1 MTRHLSEE
9 ELLERLEAE
18 EPASGDAHLAGCAH
32 CRTRLERAREGLEL
46 ALGAEVPEPPGAF
59 WEAFGRQVARRIAE
73 GEPVGR
79 RWHSGP
85 LWAAAAALAACLA
98 VFPGSDPAGGSPTMI
113 PAWSALPA
121 AEDDPGLEALATL
134 VLDSEASG
142 LVASCGLASC
152 LLELSDEESQV
163 LVESLRAEL
172 EGRAL

>member
-1 MTRHLSEE
+1 MTRHLSDA

-18 EPASGDAHLAGCAH
+18 VPTSADGHLARCAH
-32 CRTRLERAREGLEL
+32 CRTRLEMAREGLAL
-46 ALGAEVPEPPGAF
+46 ARGADVPEPPGLF

-73 GEPVGR
+73 GEPAGR
-79 RWHSGP
+79 RWRSGP

-98 VFPGSDPAGGSPTMI
+98 VFPASDPAGGSPTML
-113 PAWSALPA
+113 PAWSALPTA
-121 AEDDPGLEALATL
+121 GDDPGLEALATL
-134 VLDSEASG
+134 VLDAEESG
-142 LVASCGLASC
+142 LVASCGLVSC